1 MSLFRNREIDRPS
14 LSAKLPTPP
23 SKVARSDTKHRRASL
38 THDGR
43 APAGASRRKT
53 PHTQVVRSRKRAQR
67 HVLPML
73 GGGRTAPRPHPNPA
87 RARRKC
93 GKVSNFTI
101 RCVLLMLNTRLNTT
115 LTNIIILNYSKNYR
129 GKSDCTKISCNRN
142 TPPLISTSRPLPSR

>member
-1 MSLFRNREIDRPS
+1 MSR
-14 LSAKLPTPP
+14 APTPNFA
-23 SKVARSDTKHRRASL
+23 VLLL

-142 TPPLISTSRPLPSR
+142 TNLQYRFSQNHYRHSRHWSGRAIGSLFPRLETIHLV